1 MKKLLATIVCFCVL
15 SISVQAQTYVPT
27 AENLQ
32 NRKEFAESRLG
43 IFLHWGYI
51 VCLRRENGI

>member
-32 NRKEFAESRLG
+32 NRKEFAESRSG
-43 IFLHWGYI
+43 IFLHG
-51 VCLRRENGI
+51 G